1 MGMAA
6 SQARYLELTA
16 RKSNVEYEGQ
26 QINQQRVDLA
36 NQSAGLFNQL
46 MGLSVPTPPSSS
58 DYTTTQY
65 TFNNG
70 QTTNTITSMTV
81 LTGDPNYNYNVTYT
95 YPLSQYTGFSQI
107 RTDLGARFVT
117 TTVGSTTTSAYWLTD
132 GASGGKAINQQQ
144 LTQCSATSTSYKT
157 DQTAIEQAIAT
168 TDPTHQSAFAKDY
181 YGYTTPGGVVV
192 PGSIANIYKYT
203 SASGVTNY
211 YGVTDLNAMPSD
223 GSKASLTDYYAATV
237 DQTQTVTDKAN
248 VTQNTSGRFSTIKL
262 ASQPANTMD
271 LTTTSKT
278 NEQAYN
284 DAMNQ
289 YTYNQQSYEQ
299 TVNAINA
306 KTSIIQQED
315 KELELRLRQCD
326 TEQQALSTEMDAV
339 KKVIDKN
346 IESTFKTFAN

>member
-70 QTTNTITSMTV
+70 QTTNTITSATA
-81 LTGDPNYNYNVTYT
+81 LTGDPNYNYTVTYS
-95 YPLSQYTGFSQI
+95 YPQNTYTGFSQI
-107 RTDLGARFVT
+107 RTDLGVNKVGT
-117 TTVGSTTTSAYWLTD
+117 TYWLTD
-132 GASGGKAINQQQ
+132 GASGGKATNQQQ
-144 LTQCSATSTSYKT
+144 LTQCTTTSTTYNT
-157 DQTAIEQAIAT
+157 DKTAIEQAIAT

-181 YGYTTPGGVVV
+181 YGYTAPDGTVV
-192 PGSIANIYKYT
+192 PGSISNIYKYT
-203 SASGVTNY
+203 STSGTTNY
-211 YGVTDLNAMPSD
+211 YGVTDLNAMPAN

-237 DQTQTVTDKAN
+237 NQNQTVTDKAYI
-248 VTQNTSGRFSTIKL
+248 TQDTSGRFSSIKT
-262 ASQPANTMD
+262 ASQPNNTMD
-271 LTTTSKT
+271 LSTSSKT
-278 NEQAYN
+278 NENAYN

-289 YTYNQQSYEQ
+289 YTYQQQQYEQ
-299 TVNAINA
+299 TVNSINA
-306 KTSIIQQED
+306 KTSVIQQED
-315 KELELRLRQCD
+315 KQLELRLRQCD